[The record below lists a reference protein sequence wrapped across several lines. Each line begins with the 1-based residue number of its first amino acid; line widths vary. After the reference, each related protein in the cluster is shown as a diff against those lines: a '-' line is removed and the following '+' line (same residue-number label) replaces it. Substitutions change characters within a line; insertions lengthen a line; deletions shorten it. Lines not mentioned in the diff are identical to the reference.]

1 VACAAYAVIWAKVN
15 LEMEIQAV
23 NKLAVV
29 AGRVVAYVAVEL
41 VSNFVV
47 IEDVTD
53 NRRLG
58 GSSMVSV

>member
-1 VACAAYAVIWAKVN
+1 LPTLAYAVIWAEVDM
-15 LEMEIQAV
+15 EMEIQAV
-23 NKLAVV
+23 NKLAVI

-53 NRRLG
+53 DRRLG
-58 GSSMVSV
+58 GPSMVSV